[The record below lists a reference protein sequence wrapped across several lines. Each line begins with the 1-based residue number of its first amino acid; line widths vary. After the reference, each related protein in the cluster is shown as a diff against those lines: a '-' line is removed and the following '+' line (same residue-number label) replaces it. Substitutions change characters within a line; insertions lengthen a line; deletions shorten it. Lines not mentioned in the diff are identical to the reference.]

1 MKAKFIGVPGQ
12 PEISRITMYGQL
24 FFKDEWTDVPKG
36 LAEKKL
42 ANHPHFESKLD
53 KSEIA
58 EDANI
63 KGEFDAQLDSALRSI
78 EAAKAQNELAERQQ
92 AEYNAK
98 ADELADASKDDDVIS
113 SAMEYQLA
121 ESATPAPA
129 AVLTETP
136 QSAAD
141 YQAREAAGQVPAEI
155 QTEPEPEET
164 KRGPGRPRKN

>member
-58 EDANI
+58 EDAKI
-63 KGEFDAQLDSALRSI
+63 KGEFDKMVAAEANRIEETQEQDEQAQSD
-78 EAAKAQNELAERQQ
+78 Q
-92 AEYNAK
+92 AEANAK
-98 ADELADASKDDDVIS
+98 ADEVVDASKDDVIS
-113 SAMEYQLA
+113 SALEYQLA
-121 ESATPAPA
+121 ESAAPA
-129 AVLTETP
+129 VAAPLTETP
-136 QSAAD
+136 HSAAD
-141 YQAREAAGQVPAEI
+141 YQAREEAGQVPAEI
-155 QTEPEPEET
+155 QPEPEAEET